1 MRLLYQ
7 RDRNTL
13 TIQIEGELDHHTS
26 NQVKK
31 ELDKVIEDISIQNLV
46 FDFKD
51 LYFMDSSGIGVILGR
66 YKIINKRQ
74 GTIYIK
80 NVNPHINKILDV
92 SGLYNI
98 VKMIYNNDKEL

>member
-31 ELDKVIEDISIQNLV
+31 ELDKVIDDISIQNLV
-46 FDFKD
+46 FDFKE

-74 GTIYIK
+74 GSIYIK
-80 NVNPHINKILDV
+80 NANPHINKILDV

-98 VKMIYNNDKEL
+98 VKMIYKNDKEL

>member
-26 NQVKK
+26 NQVKE